1 MPDVSHT
8 TDIPASPEQVQ
19 AVAGD
24 FSRYGE
30 WNQVHDGFPDGT
42 PTLEQG
48 ATFREKVTIMGMP
61 GEATWKVTEYEPAH
75 RIVLDGDGPMG
86 IKLGSR
92 LEIEP
97 QDGGSRVTM
106 HASFDG
112 APLQGPMGD
121 AVANAA
127 KAAAE
132 QSLQKLE
139 QLVVA

>member
-1 MPDVSHT
+1 
-8 TDIPASPEQVQ
+8 
-19 AVAGD
+19 
-24 FSRYGE
+24 
-30 WNQVHDGFPDGT
+30 
-42 PTLEQG
+42 
-48 ATFREKVTIMGMP
+48 
-61 GEATWKVTEYEPAH
+61 
-75 RIVLDGDGPMG
+75 
-86 IKLGSR
+86 
-92 LEIEP
+92 
-97 QDGGSRVTM
+97 M